1 MRQIQVFLKCLCLP
15 CGCRQTAFLHVMMTY
30 SFDSDLDTSEIYAP
44 LGSSSIKRPKRA
56 RESVHLLKE
65 KLEIPR
71 ERNLVERPR
80 LYDLLRKSIEQFPAT
95 LISGRTGTGK
105 TALAASFAKSRDHAA
120 WYFIEPSD
128 VEWNV
133 FINYF
138 AACVVRAVKSRKRI
152 SKLLPD
158 STEPSQSTMADSL
171 INIFAEVETELG
183 HEPLVI
189 VLDGIHHL
197 FDAPWFGEF
206 FALLLSSLP
215 GNTNLLLLCRS
226 KPPSPLWRL
235 RSKQQLNVID
245 EKLLAFNLAETA
257 ELTATAGLKRSDAER
272 VHAETFGRISK
283 LLEAVPRRPVGSRR

>member
-1 MRQIQVFLKCLCLP
+1 
-15 CGCRQTAFLHVMMTY
+15 MMTY
-30 SFDSDLDTSEIYAP
+30 FFDNDLDSAEIYAP
-44 LGSSSIKRPKRA
+44 VGNSSIKRPKRA
-56 RESVHLLKE
+56 RERVHLLKE

-71 ERNLVERPR
+71 GKNLVERPR
-80 LYDLLRKSIEQFPAT
+80 LHELLGKSIGQFPAT
-95 LISGRTGTGK
+95 LISGRAGTGK
-105 TALAASFAKSRDHAA
+105 TAIAASFAKTRDHAA
-120 WYFIEPSD
+120 WYSIEPSD

-138 AACVVRAVKSRKRI
+138 AACVMRAVKSRTRT
-152 SKLLPD
+152 SKLIPD
-158 STEPSQSTMADSL
+158 LAEPSQSTMADAL
-171 INIFAEVETELG
+171 INIFTEVETELI
-183 HEPLVI
+183 HKPLVI

-215 GNTNLLLLCRS
+215 ENTNVILLCRS

-257 ELTATAGLKRSDAER
+257 EIAKKLGLKRSAAER
-272 VHAETFGRISK
+272 AHTETFGRISK
-283 LLEAVPRRPVGSRR
+283 LLQVLNG